1 MVIEHLEIHKGKAV
15 KEQLLPVNLYHGDG
29 MITTA
34 VQHLPIY
41 ISVLDLTD
49 LSRMVGEKQ
58 QHTAKPNRT
67 AAGIY

>member
-1 MVIEHLEIHKGKAV
+1 M
-15 KEQLLPVNLYHGDG
+15 LLPVNLYHGDG
-29 MITTA
+29 MIATA

-49 LSRMVGEKQ
+49 LSRTVDEKQ

-67 AAGIY
+67 AAGIC